1 MSRTDQRKAV
11 QSGSK
16 VPASIEREPTA
27 DEQRAILGA
36 MCRTRDRPVRGGV
49 AIKQTDQGVQIGSA
63 HADQFGWNAQMQDT
77 FGTRSGDF
85 SDACIQ
91 WLANAAADR
100 GKPLSQT
107 TVNAALA
114 VVAAAEPANEME
126 ALLAV
131 QMFATHDLSM
141 ELMRRA
147 KQADNLR
154 AMTEYGTLATKLSR
168 TMTSQIEALG
178 KLRRGGEQTVRVE
191 HVHVYEGGQAVVGVV
206 NTGETRG
213 NGKRVGQSYGPGV
226 AATLGPALL
235 GEDQA
240 RNGVPV
246 AGDAR
251 QEAVPHPRRR
261 KPRRP
266 KRQS

>member
-1 MSRTDQRKAV
+1 MTRPPATSADVAGSHGPDPSQDDQR
-11 QSGSK
+11 
-16 VPASIEREPTA
+16 
-27 DEQRAILGA
+27 A
-36 MCRTRDRPVRGGV
+36 MVEAMIRLRDRPVRGAV
-49 AIKQTDQGVQIGSA
+49 AIDQSGGGIEINSP

-85 SDACIQ
+85 SDACIN
-91 WLANAAADR
+91 WLANAAAER

-147 KQADNLR
+147 KQADSLR
-154 AMTEYGTLATKLSR
+154 VMAEYGTLATKLSR
-168 TMTSQIEALG
+168 TMTTQIEALG

-206 NTGETRG
+206 NTGGTG
-213 NGKRVGQSYGPGV
+213 DNGKRGGQSYGPGV
-226 AATLGPALL
+226 AAAISPALL
-235 GEDQA
+235 SQDPAG
-240 RNGVPV
+240 NGMPVPS
-246 AGDAR
+246 DAR
-251 QEAVPHPRRR
+251 QKAVSHPRRH
-261 KPRRP
+261 KPRRA
-266 KRQS
+266 KGQS

>member
-1 MSRTDQRKAV
+1 MASNPF
-11 QSGSK
+11 
-16 VPASIEREPTA
+16 PADRSSREPTQ
-27 DEQRAILGA
+27 DEQRAMVEA
-36 MCRTRDRPVRGGV
+36 MTRLRDRPMRSAVAIDQSGGGV
-49 AIKQTDQGVQIGSA
+49 EINSP
-63 HADQFGWNAQMQDT
+63 HADKFGWNAQTQDT

-85 SDACIQ
+85 SDACIN
-91 WLANAAADR
+91 WLANAAAER

-154 AMTEYGTLATKLSR
+154 VMAEYGTLATKLSR
-168 TMTSQIEALG
+168 TMTTQIEALG

-206 NTGETRG
+206 NAGGTGG

-226 AATLGPALL
+226 AAALGPAML
-235 GEDQA
+235 GQDA
-240 RNGVPV
+240 AGNGVPI
-246 AGDAR
+246 ASDAR

-261 KPRRP
+261 KPRRSQGQP
-266 KRQS
+266 

>member
-1 MSRTDQRKAV
+1 M
-11 QSGSK
+11 SK
-16 VPASIEREPTA
+16 VPAPIEEQARTGEREPSQ
-27 DEQRAILGA
+27 DDQRAMVEA
-36 MCRTRDRPVRGGV
+36 MVRLRDRPVRGSL
-49 AIKQTDQGVQIGSA
+49 AIDQAGGSVEINSP
-63 HADQFGWNAQMQDT
+63 HADKFGWNAQMQDT

-85 SDACIQ
+85 SDACIN
-91 WLANAAADR
+91 WLANAAAER

-154 AMTEYGTLATKLSR
+154 VMAEYGTLATKLSR
-168 TMTSQIEALG
+168 TMTTQIEALG

-191 HVHVYEGGQAVVGVV
+191 HVHVYEGSQAVVGVV
-206 NTGETRG
+206 NTGGAGG
-213 NGKRVGQSYGPGV
+213 NGKRVGQSYGPGI
-226 AATLGPALL
+226 AAALGPEML

-240 RNGVPV
+240 GNGVPMPR
-246 AGDAR
+246 DAR
-251 QEAVPHPRRR
+251 QEAVPHSRRR
-261 KPRRP
+261 QSRRT
-266 KRQS
+266 KGQS

>member
-1 MSRTDQRKAV
+1 MV
-11 QSGSK
+11 
-16 VPASIEREPTA
+16 E
-27 DEQRAILGA
+27 A
-36 MCRTRDRPVRGGV
+36 MLRLRDRPLRSAV
-49 AIKQTDQGVQIGSA
+49 AIDQSDGGVQINSPHG
-63 HADQFGWNAQMQDT
+63 DEFGWNAQMQDA

-85 SDACIQ
+85 SDACIS
-91 WLANAAADR
+91 WLANAAAER

-114 VVAAAEPANEME
+114 VVAAAESANEME
-126 ALLAV
+126 ALLAI

-154 AMTEYGTLATKLSR
+154 VMAEYGTLATKLSR
-168 TMTSQIEALG
+168 TMTTQIEALG

-191 HVHVYEGGQAVVGVV
+191 HVHVYQGGQAVVGVV
-206 NTGETRG
+206 NQGGTGG

-226 AATLGPALL
+226 AAALGTTLL
-235 GEDQA
+235 GQDQA
-240 RNGVPV
+240 GDGMPMPSD
-246 AGDAR
+246 AGA
-251 QEAVPHPRRR
+251 EKVPHSRRR
-261 KPRRP
+261 QSRRA

>member
-1 MSRTDQRKAV
+1 M
-11 QSGSK
+11 SK
-16 VPASIEREPTA
+16 VPARIAEQVRTGEREPSQ
-27 DEQRAILGA
+27 DDQRAMVEA
-36 MCRTRDRPVRGGV
+36 MVRLRDRPVRGALAV
-49 AIKQTDQGVQIGSA
+49 DQSGGSVEINSP
-63 HADQFGWNAQMQDT
+63 HADKFGWNAQMQDT

-85 SDACIQ
+85 SDACIS
-91 WLANAAADR
+91 WLANAAAER

-107 TVNAALA
+107 TVNAGLA

-154 AMTEYGTLATKLSR
+154 VMAEYGTLATKLSR
-168 TMTSQIEALG
+168 TMTMQIEALG

-206 NTGETRG
+206 NTGGTGG
-213 NGKRVGQSYGPGV
+213 NGKRGGQSYGPGV
-226 AATLGPALL
+226 AAAVGPALL

-240 RNGVPV
+240 GNGVPIP
-246 AGDAR
+246 GHAR

-261 KPRRP
+261 QPRRA
-266 KRQS
+266 KGQS

>member
-1 MSRTDQRKAV
+1 MV
-11 QSGSK
+11 
-16 VPASIEREPTA
+16 E
-27 DEQRAILGA
+27 A
-36 MCRTRDRPVRGGV
+36 MVRLRDRPVRGALAIDLSGGGV
-49 AIKQTDQGVQIGSA
+49 EINSP
-63 HADQFGWNAQMQDT
+63 HADRFGWNAQMQDT

-85 SDACIQ
+85 SDACIN
-91 WLANAAADR
+91 WLANAAAER

-107 TVNAALA
+107 AVNAALA

-147 KQADNLR
+147 KQSDNLR

-168 TMTSQIEALG
+168 TMTAQIEALG

-206 NTGETRG
+206 NTQGG
-213 NGKRVGQSYGPGV
+213 QGADGKRGRQSYGPDV
-226 AATLGPALL
+226 AAAIGPALL
-235 GEDQA
+235 GQDPQG
-240 RNGVPV
+240 NGVPV
-246 AGDAR
+246 PSNAR
-251 QEAVPHPRRR
+251 PEKVPHPRRR
-261 KPRRP
+261 QPRRT
-266 KRQS
+266 KGQS

>member
-1 MSRTDQRKAV
+1 MSKMPSAIPVKARA
-11 QSGSK
+11 G
-16 VPASIEREPTA
+16 EREPSP
-27 DEQRAILGA
+27 DEQRAMVEA
-36 MCRTRDRPVRGGV
+36 MLRLRARPVRSAVAIDQSRGGV
-49 AIKQTDQGVQIGSA
+49 EINSPHGDR
-63 HADQFGWNAQMQDT
+63 FGWNAQMQDT
-77 FGTRSGDF
+77 FGTRSGEF
-85 SDACIQ
+85 SDACIN
-91 WLANAAADR
+91 WLANAAAER

-147 KQADNLR
+147 KQADSLR
-154 AMTEYGTLATKLSR
+154 VMAEYGTLATKLSR
-168 TMTSQIEALG
+168 TMTTQIEALG

-206 NTGETRG
+206 NTGGAGG

-226 AATLGPALL
+226 AAALGSALL
-235 GEDQA
+235 GEDQTG
-240 RNGVPV
+240 NGVPIT
-246 AGDAR
+246 GDAR

-261 KPRRP
+261 QSRRS
-266 KRQS
+266 KGQS